1 MSRQEWNY
9 LWQLL
14 KDIRKSSKG
23 ALSNVFVMVLA
34 QALMVYIGV
43 IGMGALLDGIYAGA
57 DMGTLVSY
65 VLVILLGTLFCTVLS
80 SRMTE
85 NFHRVR
91 DLAKDLEAGDMNR
104 KSLFMDYEHLEDV
117 HVQELRSRVFAKS
130 RFGVRGWFLLC
141 FQWALHD
148 LCSVVI
154 AVLILLPMF
163 FGSVRNSA
171 GADFFLSSAGLCG
184 AIVLLVWGNY
194 KASMY
199 YTAKAD
205 ELYSKLGMNE
215 QYNKERYFMEM
226 LSGVESQKDLRINA
240 QQERID
246 REMEQICQ
254 SLKAGR
260 IKQTNYHLKREGIG
274 MATANLLSFLVYAY
288 TGICA
293 YRGLISIGS
302 VVVYAASIV
311 ELSRSATNLTHSL
324 GKMKEISMIAKDYV
338 EYMDL
343 DNRKPAGSIPVE
355 KRRDNRFSVTFEHVS
370 FRYPGADRDVI
381 SDLTLS
387 FEIGERMAIVGKNG
401 SGKTTFIK
409 LLCRLYDVTE
419 GVIKV
424 NGIDIR
430 KYDYEEYCDLFS
442 VVFQDFG
449 MFGFSLGENIAAS
462 DQVDEARA
470 LDSLEKVGLMERFR
484 ELPEGLDTHIGK
496 EYREEGVN
504 FSGGERQKL
513 AIARAIYKDAPFVI
527 IDEPTAALDPLAE
540 CEVYEGF
547 DKMVGNKTAIYI
559 SHRLASCRFCQDI
572 LFFDQGKVVQRGSHD
587 ELKGEEGLY
596 RELWNAQ
603 AQYYVSV

>member
-1 MSRQEWNY
+1 MNKQDWKY
-9 LWQLL
+9 LWQLI
-14 KDIRKSSKG
+14 KDIRKSGKG
-23 ALSNVFVMVLA
+23 TLINLFVRVIS
-34 QALMVYIGV
+34 QTLMVYIGV
-43 IGMGALLDGIYAGA
+43 VGMGILLDGIYAGA
-57 DMGTLVSY
+57 GMRTLVGY
-65 VLVILLGTLFCTVLS
+65 VLVILLGTLFCTVLN
-80 SRMTE
+80 SRTTE
-85 NFHRVR
+85 NFNRTR
-91 DLAKDLEAGDMNR
+91 DLAKDQEMGDMNR
-104 KSLFMDYEHLEDV
+104 KSLFMDYEHLEDA

-141 FQWALHD
+141 FQWALQD

-154 AVLILLPMF
+154 AILILLPMF
-163 FGSVRNSA
+163 FGNGRSEA
-171 GADFFLSSAGLCG
+171 GAGFFLSAAGLWV
-184 AIVLLVWGNY
+184 AIGLLVWGNY
-194 KASMY
+194 KTSMH
-199 YTAKAD
+199 YTKKAD
-205 ELYSKLGMNE
+205 ELYTKLGMDE
-215 QYNKERYFMEM
+215 QFNKERYFMEM
-226 LSGVESQKDLRINA
+226 LAGVESQKDLRING

-246 REMEQICQ
+246 EEMERMCQ
-254 SLKAGR
+254 SLKAGKM
-260 IKQTNYHLKREGIG
+260 KQTGLHLKGGAIS
-274 MATANLLSFLVYAY
+274 MATGNLLSFLVYAY

-293 YRGLISIGS
+293 YKGLISIGS

-311 ELSRSATNLTHSL
+311 ELTRSVNSLTHSL
-324 GKMKEISMIAKDYV
+324 GRLKEVAMIARDYV
-338 EYMDL
+338 EYMAL
-343 DNRKPAGSIPVE
+343 GNRKPVGSIPVE
-355 KRRDNRFSVTFEHVS
+355 KRRDNRFSVAFEHVS
-370 FRYPGADRDVI
+370 FRYPGADRNVI
-381 SDLTLS
+381 SDLNLS

-430 KYDYEEYCDLFS
+430 KYNYEEYCDLFS

-462 DQVDEARA
+462 DQVDEERA
-470 LDSLEKVGLMERFR
+470 LDSLKKVGLSERFG
-484 ELPEGLDTHIGK
+484 ELPEGFDTYVGN
-496 EYREEGVN
+496 EYRECGVN

-527 IDEPTAALDPLAE
+527 MDEPTAALDPLAE

-572 LFFDQGKVVQRGSHD
+572 MVFDKGKVVQRGSHD
-587 ELKGEEGLY
+587 ELKDEEGLY

-603 AQYYVSV
+603 AQYYG

>member
-1 MSRQEWNY
+1 MSRQDWNC

-14 KDIRKSSKG
+14 KGIWKNGKG
-23 ALSNVFVMVLA
+23 TVINLFVTVLSN
-34 QALMVYIGV
+34 ALTVYIG
-43 IGMGALLDGIYAGA
+43 IWGMGALLDGIYAGVGIR
-57 DMGTLVSY
+57 MLVCY
-65 VLVILLGTLFCTVLS
+65 VLAILLGILICTVID
-80 SRMTE
+80 SRTTE
-85 NFHRVR
+85 NFHRNR
-91 DLAKDLEAGDMNR
+91 DLAKDLESGEMNR
-104 KSLFMDYEHLEDV
+104 KSLFMDYEYMEDAY
-117 HVQELRSRVFAKS
+117 VQELRSRVFGKS

-141 FQWALHD
+141 FQWALRD
-148 LCSVVI
+148 FCSVVI

-163 FGSVRNSA
+163 FGIGQREAGTGFVLGSV
-171 GADFFLSSAGLCG
+171 GLCG
-184 AIVLLVWGNY
+184 AIGLLVWGNY

-199 YTAKAD
+199 YTTKAD

-215 QYNKERYFMEM
+215 QFNKERHFMEM
-226 LSGVESQKDLRINA
+226 LSGVESQKDLRVNC
-240 QQERID
+240 QQGRID
-246 REMEQICQ
+246 REMEQVCRK
-254 SLKAGR
+254 LKAGR
-260 IKQTNYHLKREGIG
+260 MKQNDFQLKREAIG
-274 MATANLLSFLVYAY
+274 MVTANLLSFLVYVY

-293 YRGLISIGS
+293 YKGLISIGN

-311 ELSRSATNLTHSL
+311 ELTRSATSLTQSL
-324 GKMKEISMIAKDYV
+324 GKMKEISMIARDYM
-338 EYMDL
+338 EYMSL
-343 DNRKPAGSIPVE
+343 GNKKPVGCIPME

-370 FRYPGADRDVI
+370 FRYPGAESNVI
-381 SDLTLS
+381 SDLNLS

-430 KYDYEEYCDLFS
+430 KYDYEEYCGLFS

-462 DQVDEARA
+462 DQIDEKKV
-470 LDSLEKVGLMERFR
+470 LDSLDKVGLMERFR
-484 ELPEGLDTHIGK
+484 ELPDGLDTYIGN
-496 EYREEGVN
+496 EYREGGVN
-504 FSGGERQKL
+504 FSGGEKQKL

-527 IDEPTAALDPLAE
+527 MDEPTAALDPLAE

-547 DKMVGNKTAIYI
+547 DQMVGGKTAIYI

-572 LFFDQGKVVQRGSHD
+572 MVFDKGKVVQRGSHD
-587 ELKGEEGLY
+587 ELKEKEGLY

-603 AQYYVSV
+603 AQYYG